1 MARTAPLLTEAQVAE
16 LLGTSTRQVKN
27 LCDHRRLPFVK
38 VGHLVRFRPTDIDAW
53 IDANTV
59 AARP

>member
-27 LCDHRRLPFVK
+27 LRDHRRLPFVK
-38 VGHLVRFRPTDIDAW
+38 VGHLVRFRPTDIDAC
-53 IDANTV
+53 DANTV